1 MQWNEIPKL
10 IDPVAFSIGNFN
22 IYWYSLSYL
31 SAFFVV
37 YFLLYGEVRSDKET
51 VFSKF
56 GKPKTELFDFLML
69 CFLGV
74 ILGGRLGYIIFY
86 DLSGFFAN
94 PISFLVPFQ
103 DGSFVGFYGMSF
115 HGGLIGVILT
125 TVWYAKKN
133 KLKFFDL
140 ANFVVPAIPLGYFF
154 GRIGNFMNGELFGR
168 PTKSFIGMRFPKDDL
183 GLLRHPSQLYEALGE
198 GILLFIIILFLQK
211 KKMLKNHAL
220 ALFLFFYGAIRF
232 VIEFAREPDPHL
244 GFILWEL
251 TTGQILCIGM
261 MISGILVY
269 YYSTKTKKDD

>member
-1 MQWNEIPKL
+1 MIWSEIPKL
-10 IDPVAFSIGNFN
+10 IDPIAFSIGNFP

-37 YFLLYGEVRSDKET
+37 YFLLHGKLDQKKES

-56 GKPKTELFDFLML
+56 KKPKAELFDFLMI

-74 ILGGRLGYIIFY
+74 IVGGRLGYIIFY
-86 DLSGFFAN
+86 DLKGFFAD
-94 PISFLVPFQ
+94 PWAFLLPFQ
-103 DGSFVGFYGMSF
+103 NGDFVGFYGMSF
-115 HGGLIGVILT
+115 HGGLIGVILA
-125 TVWYAKKN
+125 TVWYSKKH
-133 KLKFFDL
+133 KIGFWDL

-168 PTKSFIGMRFPKDDL
+168 PTESFIGMQFPKDEL

-198 GILLFIIILFLQK
+198 GILLFLIILFLQK
-211 KKMLKNHAL
+211 KKAFKDHAL
-220 ALFLFFYGAIRF
+220 TLFLFFYGVIRF

-244 GFILWEL
+244 GFIFLGL

-261 MISGILVY
+261 MLSGILIY
-269 YYSTKTKKDD
+269 YLLNKTKKDD